1 MGGHVALRLL
11 TEPIQLQPAAG
22 GHRSWGGDAPR
33 GQLMPMG
40 GGDAARGPQAA
51 LARVGWQAQIALGQ
65 GSYTVSRDGQD
76 YQVAAGRLLTDE
88 QCRLIYQRTADV
100 RAAIDQVVRRVATH
114 PWWVLPTL
122 DPSDPEYETALEA
135 ANAAASW
142 LMSPNGD
149 QETWLEWSIKVVTD
163 LLVYDRGVSELV
175 SKRPGGMLTEMTALR
190 GADVWSRRD
199 DRGRLL
205 GYAQGARPIPGSDM
219 APGGVELR
227 RDQVLML
234 NLCPNTEAPDGF
246 PLLESLVWEVI
257 TLLRTA
263 ESTGRAVDYNE
274 IPPGILFVVGLA
286 DDAIKRMRARFED
299 QARDQQRTLSMIS
312 SPQVGVVDA
321 KWINMRP
328 SATDTAVLPLSQ
340 EIRRAVWRVFGVM
353 PVEMGQTEATPR
365 ATAQVQL
372 DAGSSHL
379 LVPILL
385 LLQAKFNALVL
396 PRVVPAKWQGR
407 IGFGFDLEQ
416 KLTAAER
423 LERAQE
429 LTSYVEQ
436 GILSRNE
443 VREELGHQPDPDG
456 DELMVGTQLLSD
468 LMDPPDPVA
477 PAVVDPAADP
487 AADPEED
494 PPEDP
499 APERGRGRR
508 VARRDWRIAAV
519 RTMARLAP
527 VGRLVERAALAD
539 LVGDLPSAWQSPGRY
554 DGVRTLDLPALW
566 EEVAG
571 YARDVDA
578 LWEAARADAIEA
590 AANELRVG
598 GDDAATRASARVAD
612 VLTRLGLDW
621 YSAVTY
627 RYDAVA
633 MSAHRTAESWT
644 GPATSEMAV
653 LGAARAYRDGAMT
666 HLAGPD
672 GPLVAVAQRVSAA
685 ISTRGVLEDL
695 AARLAE
701 VANAFDAFRHRI
713 GNWAGR
719 LVELG
724 HLAATSDV
732 EAGAASG
739 KAGGIDD
746 AVEPESGAVDWWVE
760 WSYVGDERT
769 CSTCMQLGRAGFMRL
784 SSLPTMPGGN
794 TECRARCRC
803 VLVYWTR
810 DEIDSGR
817 AQLLGPTG

>member
-1 MGGHVALRLL
+1 MPTGDDGG
-11 TEPIQLQPAAG
+11 
-22 GHRSWGGDAPR
+22 
-33 GQLMPMG
+33 
-40 GGDAARGPQAA
+40 RGPQAA

-122 DPSDPEYETALEA
+122 DPSDQEYETALEV
-135 ANAAASW
+135 ANATASW
-142 LMSPNGD
+142 LMAPNGD

-175 SKRPGGMLTEMTALR
+175 SKRPGGLLTELTALR

-263 ESTGRAVDYNE
+263 ESTGRTVDYNE

-286 DDAIKRMRARFED
+286 EDAIKRMRARFED

-312 SPQVGVVDA
+312 SPQMGVVDA

-328 SATDTAVLPLSQ
+328 NATDTAVLPLSQ

-372 DAGSSHL
+372 DAGASHL
-379 LVPILL
+379 LMPILL

-396 PRVVPAKWQGR
+396 PRVVPPAWQGR

-429 LTSYVEQ
+429 LTSYVKE
-436 GILSRNE
+436 GVLTRNE
-443 VREELGHQPDPDG
+443 AREELGHQPDPDG
-456 DELMVGTQLLSD
+456 DVLMVATQRLSD
-468 LMDPPDPVA
+468 LVADPVED
-477 PAVVDPAADP
+477 PGGDPTVDPA
-487 AADPEED
+487 ED
-494 PPEDP
+494 PMPAEDP
-499 APERGRGRR
+499 AEE
-508 VARRDWRIAAV
+508 VAASKRLVARDWRITAA
-519 RTMARLAP
+519 RRLARLAP
-527 VGRLVERAALAD
+527 VGRLVNRAAPLAS

-554 DGVRTLDLPALW
+554 DGVRTLDLPDLW

-571 YARDVDA
+571 YARDVEA

-590 AANELRVG
+590 AANELRAG
-598 GDDAATRASARVAD
+598 GDDAPTRASARVGE
-612 VLTRLGLDW
+612 VLVRLGLDW
-621 YSAVTY
+621 SAAVSR

-633 MSAHRTAESWT
+633 LSAHRTAESWT

-653 LGAARAYRDGAMT
+653 LGAARAYRDGAMA

-685 ISTRGVLEDL
+685 ISARGVLEDL

-701 VANAFDAFRHRI
+701 VADAFDAARHRV

-746 AVEPESGAVDWWVE
+746 PVEPESGAVDWWVE

-769 CSTCMQLGRAGFMRL
+769 CSTCLSLGRAGFMRL
-784 SSLPTMPGGN
+784 SALPTMPGGN